1 MNALID
7 IETTATEATLH
18 GIADR
23 LFLAELSGKP
33 IAPLS
38 EGRPTLTVADAYA
51 IQAIN
56 VESRKAT
63 GAEIVGHKIGLT
75 SKPMQEM
82 LGVDEPDYGH
92 IYSDRTHRSGHEIET
107 AALIAPRIEPE
118 LAFVLREDLGGND
131 VTADDVLAATDYVLP
146 SMEVIDSRIAD
157 WKIGLIDTIA
167 DNASCAGVVL
177 GETRIDP
184 AELDLTSISV
194 DLLVGEE
201 IVQTGTGDAVLG
213 HPAAAVAWLANALGA
228 FGVTLEAGEVVM
240 SGSITAAVPLE
251 AGARV
256 HADFGEAG
264 DVEVTVR

>member
-1 MNALID
+1 MSALIG

-23 LFLAELSGKP
+23 LSLAELSGRP

-38 EGRPTLTVADAYA
+38 EGRPTLSVADAYA

-56 VESRKAT
+56 VESRKAN
-63 GAEIVGHKIGLT
+63 GIKISGHKIGLT
-75 SKPMQEM
+75 SEPMQEM

-92 IYSDRTHRSGHEIET
+92 IYSDRTHQSGHEIDT

-118 LAFVLREDLGGND
+118 LAFVLRDDLSGTD
-131 VTADDVLAATDYVLP
+131 TTVDDVLAATDYVLP

-157 WKIGLIDTIA
+157 WKITLIDTIA
-167 DNASCAGVVL
+167 DNASCASIVL
-177 GETRIDP
+177 GEQRIDP
-184 AELDLTSISV
+184 REVDLTAVAV
-194 DLLVGEE
+194 DLLIDGEAA
-201 IVQTGTGDAVLG
+201 QSGTGDAVLG
-213 HPAAAVAWLANALGA
+213 HPARAVAWLANALGA

-256 HADFGEAG
+256 RADFGEAG